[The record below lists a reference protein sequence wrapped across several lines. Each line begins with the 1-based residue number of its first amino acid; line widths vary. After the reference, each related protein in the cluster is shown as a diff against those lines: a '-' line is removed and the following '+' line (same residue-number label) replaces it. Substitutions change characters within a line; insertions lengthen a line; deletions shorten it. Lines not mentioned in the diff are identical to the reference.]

1 MAERRQRPRRTSS
14 AISPIN
20 VHPSNKMNQNEMI
33 RYSSTAYAVAASAP
47 PNATNAT
54 VIEPSTTPNPPG
66 VIGSVAASCP
76 AP

>member
-1 MAERRQRPRRTSS
+1 MAERGQRPRRTSS

-20 VHPSNKMNQNEMI
+20 SHPTTRMNQNEMI
-33 RYSSTAYAVAASAP
+33 RYSSTAYAVLCSAP
-47 PNATNAT
+47 PKATSAT
-54 VIEPSTTPNPPG
+54 VIEPSTTPRPPG